1 MKINTNITALR
12 ANFNLNQVQKSLTAS
27 TTRLSSGYRINKAAD
42 DAAGLAIS
50 QKMRAQIR
58 GLERASQNGSDGVSF
73 IQTAEGALSEVENIL
88 QRCRELSVQAAND
101 VNTLDD
107 KQAIQQEINSLREEI
122 DRMVSQ
128 TEYNTMSMLDGS
140 CTRQYSTDNIGVR
153 LISASDDVKITSYSL
168 TVTAEA
174 EQAKV
179 SIAKNFNP
187 TDVVTDA
194 EAGSLYI
201 NGESIAVNAGET
213 YQKVFEKVRNYCEMM
228 NINVTPTAG
237 GTSTDLS
244 NASNLEFTS
253 VLYGASREISLVAEN
268 PVLAAKLGVSSD
280 ASNPTY
286 AQGVDAK
293 VTLGGGFSNTATVSV
308 DGGRVEI
315 TDRGGF
321 EMIIDVS
328 DATVPAGAT
337 TGSAATITLLDAGYV
352 PIQIGANEGQTID
365 ISVPPVSCQAL
376 NIVTCNVCT
385 SRGASEAITSFDNAI
400 QTVSAVRAKLG
411 AYQNRLDSAVR
422 SLDTTT
428 ENLTEACSRIEDVDM
443 SEEMTRYTQYSVL
456 TQAGTSMLAQA
467 NNQPQTILQLLQ
479 G

>member
-27 TTRLSSGYRINKAAD
+27 TSRLSSGYRINKAAD

-50 QKMRAQIR
+50 QKMKAQIR

-73 IQTAEGALSEVENIL
+73 IQTAEGALSEVESIL

-107 KQAIQQEINSLREEI
+107 KQAIQQEINALREEI

-140 CTRQYSTDNIGVR
+140 CTRQYSSDNIGVK
-153 LISASDDVKITSYSL
+153 LISASDDVKLTSYAL

-174 EQAKV
+174 EQATL
-179 SIAKNFNP
+179 SITKNFNA
-187 TDVVTDA
+187 TDVVTEA

-201 NGESIAVNAGET
+201 NGETITVNAGET
-213 YQKVFEKVRNYCEMM
+213 YQKVFEKVRDYCEMM
-228 NINVTPTAG
+228 NIDVTPTAG
-237 GTSTDLS
+237 GTSTDLN
-244 NASNLEFTS
+244 NASSLEFTS
-253 VLYGASREISLVAEN
+253 ILYGASQEISIVAEN
-268 PVLAAKLGVSSD
+268 PVLAAKMGVSSD
-280 ASNPTY
+280 ADNPTY
-286 AQGVDAK
+286 AQGVDAE
-293 VTLGGGFSNTATVSV
+293 VTLGNGFSNTATLSV
-308 DGGRVEI
+308 DGGRVEV

-328 DATVPAGAT
+328 EATVAAGN
-337 TGSAATITLLDAGYV
+337 ATITLLDAGYV

-365 ISVPPVSCQAL
+365 LSVPPVSCQAL

-385 SRGASEAITSFDNAI
+385 RRGASEAITSFDDAI

-443 SEEMTRYTQYSVL
+443 SEEMTKYTQYSVL